1 MKYVISGLKGAF
13 IAIVCGVLL
22 TLYFGGE
29 IDFESMTLILVYGF
43 VQGAMSKVIDEYVTI
58 ALLEFVSQ
66 ALASYLLAWG
76 YLLVNTW
83 LFDSSWQHHIW
94 SFTITWLLIFILV
107 YLYSIVRNTVM
118 VQIRHIREK
127 LNDTGEK
134 PKFIKTIW
142 GIGYIVE

>member
-43 VQGAMSKVIDEYVTI
+43 VQGVMSKVIDEYVTI
-58 ALLEFVSQ
+58 ALLEFISQ
-66 ALASYLLAWG
+66 ALVSYLLAWG

-107 YLYSIVRNTVM
+107 YLYSIVRNR
-118 VQIRHIREK
+118 QIVKRFNRQK
-127 LNDTGEK
+127 
-134 PKFIKTIW
+134 
-142 GIGYIVE
+142 

>member
-83 LFDSSWQHHIW
+83 FFDSSWQHHIW

-107 YLYSIVRNTVM
+107 YLYSIVRN
-118 VQIRHIREK
+118 RK
-127 LNDTGEK
+127 
-134 PKFIKTIW
+134 
-142 GIGYIVE
+142 IVKRFNRQK

>member
-1 MKYVISGLKGAF
+1 MKYVISGLNGAF

-43 VQGAMSKVIDEYVTI
+43 VQGAMSKLIDEYVTI
-58 ALLEFVSQ
+58 ALLEFISQ
-66 ALASYLLAWG
+66 ALVSYLLAWG

-107 YLYSIVRNTVM
+107 YLYSIVRNR
-118 VQIRHIREK
+118 QIVKRFNRQK
-127 LNDTGEK
+127 
-134 PKFIKTIW
+134 
-142 GIGYIVE
+142 